1 MSENDRQPKA
11 GRAGGRA
18 ARVAARAAGPP
29 TEERAVRPGFSGGA
43 YKPLSDDEC
52 SQVYETAL
60 YLLEEI
66 GMGSPIPEFIEVV
79 EAAGGYLKDDRLYSL
94 GK

>member
-1 MSENDRQPKA
+1 MSENDQQPKA

-43 YKPLSDDEC
+43 YTVSYTHLTLPPI
-52 SQVYETAL
+52 
-60 YLLEEI
+60 LL
-66 GMGSPIPEFIEVV
+66 V
-79 EAAGGYLKDDRLYSL
+79 
-94 GK
+94 